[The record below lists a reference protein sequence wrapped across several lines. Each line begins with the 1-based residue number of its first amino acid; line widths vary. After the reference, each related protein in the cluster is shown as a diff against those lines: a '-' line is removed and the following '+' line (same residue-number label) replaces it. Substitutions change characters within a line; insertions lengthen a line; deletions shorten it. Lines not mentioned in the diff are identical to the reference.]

1 MKDMKTIG
9 FLFLHGA
16 GLRGEVWKRTAEGI
30 GAPYL
35 LADFPLRDGAP
46 PAIKELELHS
56 YTQFILEQ
64 VNAWG
69 QDRFVIVAHSIS
81 GILVPELCRV
91 LGDRVAGLVAIG
103 AAIADRGG
111 SFLSALPF
119 ARRMIFAAVI
129 SLLGTKPP
137 ESALRSGLCNDLTSE
152 QAAELVEHFVPE
164 APALF
169 KDRCGAVMP
178 PLLPSMYVKLLKD
191 QEIAPGMQDRMA
203 GRLGQARIAELST
216 GHLPMLSDPAGLRR
230 LLLEFLD
237 RHPTT

>member
-1 MKDMKTIG
+1 MKTIG

-16 GLRGEVWKRTAEGI
+16 GLRGEVWKETAEGI

-46 PAIKELELHS
+46 SAIKELELHS
-56 YTQFILEQ
+56 YIQCILEQ

-69 QDRFVIVAHSIS
+69 HDRFIIVAHSIS
-81 GILVPELCRV
+81 GILAPELCHR
-91 LGDRVAGLVAIG
+91 LGDRVAGLVAVG

-119 ARRMIFAAVI
+119 ARRMIFGAVI

-137 ESALRSGLCNDLTSE
+137 ASAIRSGLCNDLTSE
-152 QAAELVEHFVPE
+152 QAAELAEHFVPE

-178 PLLPSMYVKLLKD
+178 PLPSMYVKLLKD
-191 QEIAPGMQDRMA
+191 REIAPGLQDRMA
-203 GRLGQARIAELST
+203 ERLAGTRIAELGT
-216 GHLPMLSDPAGLRR
+216 GHLPMFSDPAGLRR
-230 LLLEFLD
+230 LLLEFRD
-237 RHPTT
+237 RLAGDMRDR